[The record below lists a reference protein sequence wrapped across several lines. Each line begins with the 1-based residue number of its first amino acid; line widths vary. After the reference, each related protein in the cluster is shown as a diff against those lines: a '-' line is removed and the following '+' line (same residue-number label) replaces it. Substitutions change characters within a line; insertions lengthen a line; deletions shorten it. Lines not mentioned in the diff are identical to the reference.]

1 MAVDVAT
8 RPYAAQPSPHR
19 WRALFVVCISVI
31 VIVLDNTILNVA
43 LPSIE
48 RSLHAS
54 TSELQWTVD
63 AYTLTFASLLLVA
76 GNLGDKYGRRGALL
90 VGLTIFGVGS
100 GLAAFAPS
108 ATWLIAFRA
117 LMGIGAAA
125 IFPTTLSII
134 TNVFEGRERGRAIG
148 IWAALSGVGIAAGP
162 ILGGVLLDRWWWGS
176 VLLVNVPIVAVAI
189 VLLLLYVPTSRDPDA
204 PPVDVPGAVLSIAAM
219 TGLIYGIIEAPRAG
233 WASAEVLVALGLG
246 LVFLVTF
253 VVWERHTDHP
263 MLPLEFFRKRRFS
276 AASVALSLTFFG
288 LFGYIFLLTQYL
300 QFVRGLDPLAAGLR
314 LAAPALGI
322 VVGAPLAPR
331 LTERFGTKVVVGV
344 GLSIA
349 TVGMVLL
356 SRTAILDDD
365 LWLELVFVMFG
376 FGMGLTLAPAT
387 DSIMGSVPRER
398 AGVGSAVN
406 DTTRQ
411 AGGALGVAVLGSL
424 LATRYNSHIDALP
437 LPAPAADAARSS
449 IGAALEVAQRLG
461 GVPGAVLAHAA
472 RAGFSSGIELATL
485 VGAGVV
491 ACAALVVIIFLPN
504 RPPPELDPG
513 EAREAGEAGEADE
526 ASRVLDP
533 ATPAAGATG
542 VGAPRRADGSS
553 VGLRS
558 ER

>member
-1 MAVDVAT
+1 MAVDLAT
-8 RPYAAQPSPHR
+8 GTGAARPLPHR
-19 WRALFVVCISVI
+19 WRALFVVCISVV

-48 RSLHAS
+48 RGLHAS

-90 VGLTIFGVGS
+90 TGLIIFGVGS

-117 LMGIGAAA
+117 LMGLGAAA

-162 ILGGVLLDRWWWGS
+162 IVGGALLDRWWWGS

-189 VLLLLYVPTSRDPDA
+189 VLLLLYVPTSHDPEA
-204 PPVDVPGAVLSIAAM
+204 PPVDIPGAMLSIA
-219 TGLIYGIIEAPRAG
+219 GLTAVLYGIIEAPRAG
-233 WASAEVLVALGLG
+233 WSSAEVLVALGLG
-246 LVFLVTF
+246 LVLLVAF

-263 MLPLEFFRKRRFS
+263 MLPLRFFRSRRFS
-276 AASVALSLTFFG
+276 AASVALSLTFFA

-322 VVGAPLAPR
+322 IVGAPLAPR
-331 LTERFGTKVVVGV
+331 LVERVGTKAIVGV

-349 TVGMVLL
+349 TAGMLLL
-356 SRTAILDDD
+356 SQTSILDDD

-376 FGMGLTLAPAT
+376 FGMGLTIAPAT

-424 LATRYNSHIDALP
+424 LATSYNSHIDSLR
-437 LPAPAADAARSS
+437 LPAAAAGAARSS

-472 RAGFSSGIELATL
+472 RAGFSSGIEMATL

-491 ACAALVVIIFLPN
+491 ACAALIVILFLPN
-504 RPPPELDPG
+504 RPPADLDPDRDD
-513 EAREAGEAGEADE
+513 ERARAFDA
-526 ASRVLDP
+526 ASQLGD
-533 ATPAAGATG
+533 AMGAA
-542 VGAPRRADGSS
+542 APRRAAESS
-553 VGLRS
+553 VGRRS

>member
-1 MAVDVAT
+1 MAVDLAT
-8 RPYAAQPSPHR
+8 GSDAARPLPHR
-19 WRALFVVCISVI
+19 WRALFVVCISVV

-48 RSLHAS
+48 RGLHAS
-54 TSELQWTVD
+54 TSQLQWTVD

-90 VGLTIFGVGS
+90 TGLIIFGVGS

-117 LMGIGAAA
+117 LMGLGAAA

-162 ILGGVLLDRWWWGS
+162 IVGGVLLDRWWWGS

-189 VLLLLYVPTSRDPDA
+189 VLLLLYVPTSHDPAA
-204 PPVDVPGAVLSIAAM
+204 PPVDIPGAMLSIA
-219 TGLIYGIIEAPRAG
+219 GLTAVLYGIIEAPRAG
-233 WASAEVLVALGLG
+233 WSSAEVLVALGLG
-246 LVFLVTF
+246 LVLLVVF

-263 MLPLEFFRKRRFS
+263 MLPLRFFRSRRFS
-276 AASVALSLTFFG
+276 AASVALSLTFFA

-322 VVGAPLAPR
+322 IVGAPLAPR
-331 LTERFGTKVVVGV
+331 LVERVGTKAIVGV

-349 TVGMVLL
+349 TAGMLLL
-356 SRTAILDDD
+356 SQTSILDDD

-376 FGMGLTLAPAT
+376 FGMGLTIAPAT

-424 LATRYNSHIDALP
+424 LATSYNSHIDSLR
-437 LPAPAADAARSS
+437 LPAAAAGVARSS

-472 RAGFSSGIELATL
+472 RAGFSSGIEMATL

-491 ACAALVVIIFLPN
+491 ACAALIVILFLPN
-504 RPPPELDPG
+504 RPPAALDPDG
-513 EAREAGEAGEADE
+513 DDERARAFDV
-526 ASRVLDP
+526 ASPLGG
-533 ATPAAGATG
+533 AMGAA
-542 VGAPRRADGSS
+542 APRRAAESS
-553 VGLRS
+553 VGRRS